1 MRNRETEPGVP
12 IFSLKPCAL
21 KPCHSSKGLH
31 LMVSSPPRRTPGW
44 SLRFNT
50 GDFWDRFKT
59 QTTVQCED
67 LYTVS
72 IWSYTGCRWR
82 TSELFCSFLYLTVIY
97 EVQCDVYTPPNVC
110 IQYRLNKINI
120 CIILFH
126 LFVMRLKIYSFRNF
140 EIHTVLTIVILQHN
154 GPPKLIL
161 IETLLYP
168 RLTPPP
174 PHCPSFWYT
183 IHYPF

>member
-1 MRNRETEPGVP
+1 MYAEEAAAYEKREEGRGEGGTQGGGMRNRETEPGVP

-72 IWSYTGCRWR
+72 I
-82 TSELFCSFLYLTVIY
+82 
-97 EVQCDVYTPPNVC
+97 
-110 IQYRLNKINI
+110 
-120 CIILFH
+120 
-126 LFVMRLKIYSFRNF
+126 
-140 EIHTVLTIVILQHN
+140 
-154 GPPKLIL
+154 
-161 IETLLYP
+161 
-168 RLTPPP
+168 
-174 PHCPSFWYT
+174 
-183 IHYPF
+183 